1 MTGQDKRDKL
11 DSLDGKVVAITGGA
25 RGIGFAT
32 AKELISHGCRV
43 AIGDIDEVQL
53 KEAALELGIDTYARL
68 DVTDPAS
75 FRAFLDLVESE
86 VGDLDV
92 LINNAGIMPT
102 GHLHEEDDAVTRR
115 QVEINLLGVIYGT
128 KLALERML
136 PRDRGHI
143 INTASLAGE
152 LAVPGLAT
160 YCGTKHAVIGFT
172 ESARMEYRKTGIR
185 LSTVRPTFTNTEL
198 VAGTEGAKGFRNAE
212 PEEIARATAALIAK
226 PKPFVR
232 VTRVA
237 GTMVT
242 GMKFVPR
249 RVAEGL
255 SSLLGA
261 DGVFLDD
268 VDVDARKG
276 YLDRIRDN

>member
-1 MTGQDKRDKL
+1 MSGL
-11 DSLDGKVVAITGGA
+11 SGKVVAITGGA
-25 RGIGFAT
+25 RGIGYET
-32 AKELISHGCRV
+32 AKELLGRGCRV
-43 AIGDIDEVQL
+43 AIGDIDEARL
-53 KEAALELGIDTYARL
+53 KEAALELDIDTYARL

-102 GHLHEEDDAVTRR
+102 GHIHEEDDATTRR
-115 QVEINLLGVIYGT
+115 QVEINVLGVIYGT

-172 ESARMEYRKTGIR
+172 EAARLEYRKTGVR

-212 PEEIARATAALIAK
+212 PEEIARATAALIEK

-237 GTMVT
+237 GGMVT
-242 GMKFVPR
+242 AMKYVPR

-255 SSLLGA
+255 GTMLGA
-261 DGVFLDD
+261 DEVFLDD
-268 VDVDARKG
+268 VDVAARKG
-276 YLDRIRDN
+276 YLDRIKES

>member
-1 MTGQDKRDKL
+1 MSGARQ
-11 DSLDGKVVAITGGA
+11 SSKVVAITGGA
-25 RGIGFAT
+25 RGIGYAT
-32 AKELISHGCRV
+32 AKELLGRGYRV
-43 AIGDIDEVQL
+43 AIGDIDETRL

-68 DVTDPAS
+68 DVTDPES

-86 VGDLDV
+86 LGDLDV

-102 GHLHEEDDAVTRR
+102 GHTHEEEDAVTRR
-115 QVEINLLGVIYGT
+115 QVEINILGVIYGT
-128 KLALERML
+128 KQALERML

-160 YCGTKHAVIGFT
+160 YVGTKHAVVGFT
-172 ESARMEYRKTGIR
+172 EAARLEYRKTGIR

-212 PEEIARATAALIAK
+212 PEEIARATAALIEK

-237 GTMVT
+237 GGMVSA
-242 GMKFVPR
+242 MKFVPR
-249 RVAEGL
+249 RVAEGM
-255 SSLLGA
+255 SSALGA
-261 DGVFLDD
+261 DDVFLDD
-268 VDVDARKG
+268 VDQAARKS
-276 YLDRIRDN
+276 YLDRIRGS

>member
-1 MTGQDKRDKL
+1 M
-11 DSLDGKVVAITGGA
+11 SGKVVAITGGA

-32 AKELISHGCRV
+32 AKELLARGHRV
-43 AIGDIDEVQL
+43 AIGDIDETRL
-53 KEAALELGIDTYARL
+53 KEVALELGLDTYARL
-68 DVTDPAS
+68 DVTDPES

-86 VGDLDV
+86 LGDLDV

-102 GHLHEEDDAVTRR
+102 GHTHDEEDAVTRR
-115 QVEINLLGVIYGT
+115 QVEINILGVIYGT
-128 KLALERML
+128 KQALGRML

-152 LAVPGLAT
+152 LPTAGLAT

-172 ESARMEYRKTGIR
+172 EAARLEYRKTGIR

-198 VAGTEGAKGFRNAE
+198 VAGTAGVKGFRNAE
-212 PEEIARATAALIAK
+212 PEEIARATAALIEK

-237 GTMVT
+237 GGMVS
-242 GMKFVPR
+242 GMRFVPR

-255 SSLLGA
+255 STALGG
-261 DGVFLDD
+261 DDVFLDE
-268 VDVDARKG
+268 VDMAARKS
-276 YLDRIRDN
+276 YLDRIRGN